1 MILQKKS
8 CTTKIMIRIAKTVNR
23 NPLKGFPD
31 TQENAATEI
40 TGRQIINAKV
50 LFDGCQKKII
60 VANNK

>member
-1 MILQKKS
+1 
-8 CTTKIMIRIAKTVNR
+8 MIRIAKTVNR